1 MIGDITQNLVGQF
14 NNNFGKNNQMDYPK
28 GGINYLDNGNNAEP
42 LVGKVTYGEKI
53 SKSYTPAKLLSV
65 SNKQGDY
72 STGGKMFAAASSV
85 ITTYLN
91 KANKKNLTLLLC
103 ICKLPLHNCFALI
116 LNLKGILFFLYIS
129 DARFFTD
136 FILGEDLCINNY

>member
-91 KANKKNLTLLLC
+91 KANKNSFDGGLIESGTIKEFSPDLFETPALLNEGLDLQKD
-103 ICKLPLHNCFALI
+103 IFTGESEFNS
-116 LNLKGILFFLYIS
+116 KGFQ
-129 DARFFTD
+129 
-136 FILGEDLCINNY
+136 

>member
-14 NNNFGKNNQMDYPK
+14 NNNFGKNNKMDYPK

-72 STGGKMFAAASSV
+72 SSGGKMFATASSV
-85 ITTYLN
+85 INTYLN
-91 KANKKNLTLLLC
+91 KSNKNTSS
-103 ICKLPLHNCFALI
+103 
-116 LNLKGILFFLYIS
+116 LYYQ
-129 DARFFTD
+129 RFFFPGKTTLPWQTD
-136 FILGEDLCINNY
+136 NTLGVTQTKSAVRLDMTRNGSNNGNNGY